1 MVILLGKE
9 FSSTK
14 WCCKCKLNP
23 KVWLEHEHKIGEN
36 WAMNALRLV
45 SESDFTGSTRLGVK
59 EAPIWKFVEVDKY
72 ICPVLHNQTNLGNNV
87 WYNLLNYG
95 NEFIEKLT
103 STEIIID
110 AFINEKIILKQDFDI
125 SEDGNKLT
133 SLKNVR
139 RNNTPFIINATSS
152 TQKLKLTS

>member
-1 MVILLGKE
+1 MFILLGKE

-59 EAPIWKFVEVDKY
+59 EAPIWKFVELHSY
-72 ICPVLHNQTNLGNNV
+72 ICHILHNQINFVNSGL
-87 WYNLLNYG
+87 YNLLDYWMN
-95 NEFIEKLT
+95 
-103 STEIIID
+103 
-110 AFINEKIILKQDFDI
+110 ILKKNRQK
-125 SEDGNKLT
+125 NKLHVI
-133 SLKNVR
+133 LY
-139 RNNTPFIINATSS
+139 
-152 TQKLKLTS
+152 Q